1 MKLAWWDRDENEGRL
16 FPPWRAIA
24 HPQLGAVE
32 IGGID
37 PRVGIWNPPLHELG
51 RVCTGQAQV
60 FFRVAAL
67 APKLEIAKIDRHAL
81 ADGLTRVEVRIANTG
96 YLGTYGVPSAKALDF
111 NEPIYATA
119 TPHRCE
125 LVAGV
130 PSHQTLG
137 HLDGWGH
144 GLHTSANL
152 PAYPGT
158 RGTTNANWATYLVRG
173 AGVLDVRV
181 GSARAGFITAR
192 VEV

>member
-1 MKLAWWDRDENEGRL
+1 
-16 FPPWRAIA
+16 
-24 HPQLGAVE
+24 
-32 IGGID
+32 
-37 PRVGIWNPPLHELG
+37 
-51 RVCTGQAQV
+51 V

-67 APKLEIAKIDRHAL
+67 APKLEIAKLDRHEVG
-81 ADGLTRVEVRIANTG
+81 DGLTRVELRVANTG
-96 YLGTYGVPSAKALDF
+96 YLGTYGVPSARQLDF

-119 TPHRCE
+119 TALRCD
-125 LVAGV
+125 LLG

-158 RGTTNANWATYLVRG
+158 RGTTNAAWATYLVRG